1 MDDLGRPSRRQAS
14 SDRRSSTQHIKPRT
28 RASNQSLQSAGR
40 PQESAT
46 FTSFEPFSPPNNLN
60 GHGPHPDNVS
70 VRSESSSKR
79 SRSIFA
85 PDRANSVVEST
96 GHPASLRQGSLD
108 NDTQTLSQVSQAS
121 KSLMHA
127 VLDMEPEDAGRA
139 PLFQDN
145 LNSYR
150 NNPRALAQAS
160 EEAIYQVM
168 RREGD
173 VIKLIRTLANDIADR
188 DAEISRLRKKNEN
201 LASAYKDHLTTIHNM
216 SRLDADL
223 AVRGSSSSLST
234 KSTSSA
240 PSSLEEDINAAHDN
254 PFGDR
259 YKIASTPSLGS
270 FGSEVSMGAIIAERG
285 RAAPLNRRP
294 TQLSRNLSNTKS

>member
-1 MDDLGRPSRRQAS
+1 
-14 SDRRSSTQHIKPRT
+14 
-28 RASNQSLQSAGR
+28 
-40 PQESAT
+40 
-46 FTSFEPFSPPNNLN
+46 
-60 GHGPHPDNVS
+60 
-70 VRSESSSKR
+70 
-79 SRSIFA
+79 
-85 PDRANSVVEST
+85 
-96 GHPASLRQGSLD
+96 
-108 NDTQTLSQVSQAS
+108 
-121 KSLMHA
+121 MHA